1 MKNLDNQSWRAGYE
15 ENADAQIL
23 DVRTPDE
30 FEEGYIPNAKLLNVQ
45 DPMNFTEGIEKLD
58 KDKEYYVYCR
68 SGKRS
73 QMACQV
79 MENMGFKA
87 VNNLATGII
96 EWDGNIEK

>member
-1 MKNLDNQSWRAGYE
+1 MKNLDNKSWREGF
-15 ENADAQIL
+15 ENDDNSVIL

-30 FEEGYIPNAKLLNVQ
+30 FSEGYIPSAKLLNIQ
-45 DPMNFTEGIEKLD
+45 NPAEFTSGVEQMD
-58 KDKEYYVYCR
+58 KDKAYYVYCR

-79 MENMGFKA
+79 MENMGFSN

-96 EWDGNIEK
+96 EWDGKIEK